1 MIWLQGVRR
10 NYGVHEVLKGV
21 DWAVPPR
28 ARVGLVGPN
37 GAGKTTLLRLIAGV
51 EEADGGTVDIV
62 RGTSLGY
69 LPQEGARLA
78 EGTVLEALLSPVS
91 EILAM
96 EEELER
102 LHQGMS
108 NAQ

>member
-1 MIWLQGVRR
+1 MIRLQGVRR

-51 EEADGGTVDIV
+51 EEPDGGTVDIA

-69 LPQEGARLA
+69 VPQEGARLA
-78 EGTVLEALLSPVS
+78 EGNVLES
-91 EILAM
+91 I
-96 EEELER
+96 R
-102 LHQGMS
+102 LPFAVLPAVDEG
-108 NAQ
+108 NV